1 MMKDSAETFFTPEE
15 RERIRLAV
23 ATAEK
28 ATSGEIA
35 TMVVARSDRYQEAIL
50 LASVLG
56 AALTALIAAVAS
68 QHVTIWSYLPLTII
82 LYFPLYLLI
91 KRTPCLQRPFISGRR
106 LNEAVQARAVQ
117 AFYEKGLYRTRDE
130 TGILLFISIFER
142 KVWILGDRGINAR
155 IPAESWQQLVQLLTT
170 GIREDRA
177 CEALCNVIAHCG
189 EELARH
195 FPREGDDRNELQ
207 DELIVGSN
215 PPVP

>member
-1 MMKDSAETFFTPEE
+1 MKDSAETFFTPEE